1 MRVLDFARIDTEMII
16 NYPFLYLMLHQIFII
31 YLIAINIIA
40 YLMMITDKLKS
51 KRKGERVSEKSLLVL
66 ALVLGS
72 FGILLGM
79 LPPVNHKSS
88 KWN

>member
-1 MRVLDFARIDTEMII
+1 
-16 NYPFLYLMLHQIFII
+16 
-31 YLIAINIIA
+31 
-40 YLMMITDKLKS
+40 MMITDKLKS